1 MHEIDGMDMLGYLRI
16 RAWKASREKTKREP
30 VRRFIDE
37 AWPSLRP

>member
-1 MHEIDGMDMLGYLRI
+1 MHEINGMDMLGYLRI
-16 RAWKASREKTKREP
+16 RAWRASREKIKREP